1 MKVLLILLTKTL
13 DPLKLHPMPVP
24 QLPPSNSG
32 HRKPTAIRK
41 IPSYYR
47 DNVLY
52 T

>member
-1 MKVLLILLTKTL
+1 MKVLLILLNKTL
-13 DPLKLHPMPVP
+13 DPLKLHPLPVP
-24 QLPPSNSG
+24 QLPPPNSG
-32 HRKPTAIRK
+32 RRKTTAIRT